1 MTEKNTDNEDSA
13 LSTLEARIAEL
24 ERLLGELDSDT
35 RLAIEKLI
43 YWMAER
49 PKGAESLGKE
59 KIEQMVEEIR
69 LENIRRRLGGIVG
82 EILPFK
88 KPETNK

>member
-1 MTEKNTDNEDSA
+1 MTEKNPDNEDSSPPTRDA
-13 LSTLEARIAEL
+13 QIAEL

-43 YWMAER
+43 HWMAER

-88 KPETNK
+88 RPDSNG